1 MKLRPLICCAALLA
15 IPVRAA
21 DPAMPEAYPAGRY
34 STMVEKSPFALA
46 TAAAPV
52 AEPQASFAAN
62 WYVHGIARAGDTDF
76 VTIKSRDATQIFSLI
91 GREPQNGVSVASIE
105 WSETIGKSKVILQKG
120 TETAKLEFNEAELRG
135 PAPGTNPPN
144 VAAIKPGQPGVPNNP
159 GVVVTPPGSNNAPR
173 PGFPSR
179 PPYPGGLPQPG
190 FAPQQGGTIQPGMN
204 NQPGQPGVA
213 PQPGTTMQPGQTGVP
228 GQPQPGS
235 EIRRRVRVI
244 GAPQ

>member
-1 MKLRPLICCAALLA
+1 MKLRPLICCAVLLA
-15 IPVRAA
+15 VPVRAA
-21 DPAMPEAYPAGRY
+21 DKPTPEAHPAARY
-34 STMVEKSPFALA
+34 SPMAEKSPFALA

-62 WYVHGIARAGDTDF
+62 WYVHGIARIGDTDF
-76 VTIKSRDATQIFSLI
+76 VTIKSRDASQIFSLI

-120 TETAKLEFNEAELRG
+120 TETAKLEFNEADLRG
-135 PAPGTNPPN
+135 PAPSTPN
-144 VAAIKPGQPGVPNNP
+144 VAAAKPGQP

-179 PPYPGGLPQPG
+179 PGIPGGVPQQNGAMQPG
-190 FAPQQGGTIQPGMN
+190 VN
-204 NQPGQPGVA
+204 NQPGIVPLPGA
-213 PQPGTTMQPGQTGVP
+213 TMQPGQTETP
-228 GQPQPGS
+228 NQPPPGS

>member
-15 IPVRAA
+15 VPVWAA
-21 DPAMPEAYPAGRY
+21 DQPMPEAHPAGRY

-62 WYVHGIARAGDTDF
+62 WYVHGIARVGDTDF

-144 VAAIKPGQPGVPNNP
+144 VAATKPGQPSVPNNP

-179 PPYPGGLPQPG
+179 PPYPGGM
-190 FAPQQGGTIQPGMN
+190 PQQGGTMQPGMN
-204 NQPGQPGVA
+204 NQPGVV
-213 PQPGTTMQPGQTGVP
+213 PQLGTTMQPGQTGVP

>member
-15 IPVRAA
+15 VPAWAA
-21 DPAMPEAYPAGRY
+21 DKPMPEAHPAGRY
-34 STMVEKSPFALA
+34 ATMVEKSPFALA

-52 AEPQASFAAN
+52 AEAQASFAAN
-62 WYVHGIARAGDTDF
+62 WYVAGIAKLGDTDF
-76 VTIKSRDATQIFSLI
+76 VTIKSRDASQIFSLI

-120 TETAKLEFNEAELRG
+120 TETAKLEFNEADLRG
-135 PAPGTNPPN
+135 PAPSTNAPN
-144 VAAIKPGQPGVPNNP
+144 VAATKPGQPGVPNNP

-179 PPYPGGLPQPG
+179 PTYPGGMPQPG
-190 FAPQQGGTIQPGMN
+190 FTTQQGGTMPPGAN
-204 NQPGQPGVA
+204 NLPGAV
-213 PQPGTTMQPGQTGVP
+213 PQPGTTMQPGQTGAP
-228 GQPQPGS
+228 GQPPPGG

>member
-1 MKLRPLICCAALLA
+1 MKLRPLIYCAAILA
-15 IPVRAA
+15 APAWAA
-21 DPAMPEAYPAGRY
+21 EKPMPEAHPAERY
-34 STMVEKSPFALA
+34 ATMVEKSPFALA

-62 WYVHGIARAGDTDF
+62 WYVAGIAKIGDTDF
-76 VTIKSRDATQIFSLI
+76 VTIKSRDASQIFSLI

-120 TETAKLEFNEAELRG
+120 TETAKLEFNEADLRS
-135 PAPGTNPPN
+135 PAPGTNAPN
-144 VAAIKPGQPGVPNNP
+144 VAATKPGQP

-179 PPYPGGLPQPG
+179 PPYPSGMPQPG
-190 FAPQQGGTIQPGMN
+190 FAPQQGGTMQPGAN
-204 NQPGQPGVA
+204 NLPGVV
-213 PQPGTTMQPGQTGVP
+213 PQPGTTMQPGQTGAP
-228 GQPQPGS
+228 GQPQPGG